1 MIGGKYTSKWATDV
15 QKAYKD
21 GYIKGQLDALKQLQ
35 DKCAGVYEEYIP
47 EIIDEYIEE
56 LEDEN
61 ARTL

>member
-1 MIGGKYTSKWATDV
+1 MIDGKHTIKFATDV

-47 EIIDEYIEE
+47 EIIDEYIDE
-56 LEDEN
+56 LEDESQ
-61 ARTL
+61 TL